1 MSSKQL
7 RLTDEELTQLCSK
20 AELDSS
26 LSFEELLY
34 LVQLDEKQAPI
45 VFAAADRVRKR
56 MVGDAVHL
64 RGLIEFSNIC
74 IRQCQYCGLHCRN
87 NQVKRY
93 RMKEDEIFATAELA
107 KQMGYPSLVLQSG
120 EDPFYNNHVERLA
133 NVIYRIKNELGVA
146 ITLSAGEF
154 SKENYQRLKDAGVDR
169 YLLRFETSDATLYRK
184 LHPDSELE
192 ERLQCLQYLA
202 ETGYQVGTGFMVGLP
217 DETPSIFANN
227 LLLLKKLNVGMVGI
241 GPFLPSQDTP
251 LKDARSGTSLGTLI
265 AVALTR
271 LLLPDTNIPA
281 TTALGTLDKDGRIKA
296 LQAGANVMMPNV
308 SPMEFRELYKLYPNK
323 LCVTADQGRDT
334 AIKLVESIGRVVSMT
349 AGHAPSRKYN

>member
-1 MSSKQL
+1 MSSQQL
-7 RLTDEELTQLCSK
+7 RLSDEELIQLCHRVEIS
-20 AELDSS
+20 SS
-26 LSFEELLY
+26 LSFEELIY
-34 LVQLDEKQAPI
+34 LVQLDERQAQI
-45 VFAAADRVRKR
+45 LFATADRVRQR

-74 IRQCQYCGLHCRN
+74 IRQCQYCGLYCRN

-93 RMKEDEIFATAELA
+93 RMKEDEIFATAGHA
-107 KQMGYPSLVLQSG
+107 VKMGYPSLVLQSG
-120 EDPFYNNHVERLA
+120 EDPFYNTHIERLA
-133 NVIYRIKNELGVA
+133 GVISRIKNELKVA

-154 SKENYQRLKDAGVDR
+154 SKADYQRLKDAGVDR
-169 YLLRFETSDATLYRK
+169 YLLRFETSDAKLYRE
-184 LHPDSELE
+184 LHPDSQLDD
-192 ERLQCLQYLA
+192 RLQCLQYLA

-217 DETPSIFANN
+217 RETPEIFANN

-241 GPFLPSQDTP
+241 GPFLPNQDTP
-251 LKDARSGTSLGTLI
+251 LKGEASGTSLGTLI

-334 AIKLVESIGRVVSMT
+334 AIKLVESIGRVVSFS
-349 AGHAPSRKYN
+349 AGHAPLRK